1 MDNNPP
7 LLEIRD
13 LKVIF
18 STGKRAVVALNNVTV
33 NVEKGKTLGVVGQS
47 GSGKSTLARAVMQLV
62 RPTSGQI
69 SFDGVNLLTL
79 SSKNLRL
86 KRRGMQMVF
95 QDPGGSLNPYAR
107 VLSII
112 AEPLLVHGIAK
123 GKELVTRAES
133 LLEQVGLS
141 AKDGSKFPHEFSGG
155 QKQRIAIARAI
166 ALKPQLLICDEPT
179 SALDVSVQATILNLL
194 ADLRDELNLTFL
206 FISHDLAVIHHFC
219 DSVVV
224 MCDGVIVETG
234 TVENVINHP
243 KQRVTKELIA
253 ASQPLLENNSNSP
266 SCIV

>member
-1 MDNNPP
+1 MDKNSE
-7 LLEIRD
+7 L
-13 LKVIF
+13 
-18 STGKRAVVALNNVTV
+18 
-33 NVEKGKTLGVVGQS
+33 
-47 GSGKSTLARAVMQLV
+47 QLHV
-62 RPTSGQI
+62 
-69 SFDGVNLLTL
+69 
-79 SSKNLRL
+79 
-86 KRRGMQMVF
+86 
-95 QDPGGSLNPYAR
+95 
-107 VLSII
+107 
-112 AEPLLVHGIAK
+112 
-123 GKELVTRAES
+123 
-133 LLEQVGLS
+133 
-141 AKDGSKFPHEFSGG
+141 
-155 QKQRIAIARAI
+155 
-166 ALKPQLLICDEPT
+166 CDEPT